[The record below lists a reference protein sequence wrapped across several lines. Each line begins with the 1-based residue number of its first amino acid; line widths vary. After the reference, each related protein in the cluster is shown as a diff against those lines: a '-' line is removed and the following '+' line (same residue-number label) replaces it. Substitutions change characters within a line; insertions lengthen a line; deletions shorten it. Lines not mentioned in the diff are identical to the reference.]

1 MRRQVPDPFKTRHTA
16 NLLSETVNWCPVDN
30 IENQS
35 RDFLRRTVP
44 SLLEEACDRNPT
56 SMAFNQWRNGSW
68 VSHSTLGL
76 RDEADRIACGLT
88 RLNLARSDR
97 ICLFMHSDA
106 DFVIADMACLIS
118 GMIDVP
124 IYLTHT
130 HATIQFI
137 LKHAQA
143 RAMVV
148 SNTELLDLLVP
159 SVQELSYLETIIVNS
174 PVAELEPYQGQL
186 SAHGVEA
193 ISWETVVDLGAEVL
207 AQDPEAARRLRSET
221 HPHEPATI
229 VYTSGTTGD
238 PKGVMLSHENLSF
251 NVLSAFAGMHILKPG
266 SGQVALS
273 FLPLTHAFARMM
285 NYGYM
290 NYGMQVYFTDADH
303 LRQHLAEVRPTTFA
317 TVPRVLEKLYDRI
330 LEKGGSL
337 VGVRKKLFQ
346 WGLAKAQNFRIRT
359 LARRRI
365 SDRIAD
371 RLVFSRWRKALGN
384 RIEFIISGGAALRE
398 DLVRIYAAAGIQI
411 LQGYGLTETSPVI
424 SFNRPDD
431 NRAGTVGTPLE
442 GIEVKIAEDG
452 EILTRGPHVMR
463 GYYRSPQLT
472 TDCIDSVG
480 WFHTGDI
487 GELGQAGHLS
497 ITDRKKDL
505 FKLSTGKYV
514 IPQPL
519 ENRLRQDPL
528 IEQALILGR
537 EHPYCTALIFPS
549 LDLLPGYARRY
560 SLPEDLSV
568 PDLLRQKAVHD
579 HFVRAVE
586 EANQGLPPWSTIKK
600 FEVLPDGLSIENGLL
615 TPTLKVRRTAVLE
628 HYHQEIDNLYEN

>member
-1 MRRQVPDPFKTRHTA
+1 MEK
-16 NLLSETVNWCPVDN
+16 
-30 IENQS
+30 QS
-35 RDFLRRTVP
+35 RNFLGRTVP
-44 SLLEEACDRNPT
+44 SLLVEACERNPA
-56 SMAFNQWRNGSW
+56 SKAFNHWRNGAW
-68 VSHSTLGL
+68 AGHSTLGL
-76 RDEADRIACGLT
+76 QDEADRIACGLT

-130 HATIQFI
+130 QATIRFI

-148 SNTELLDLLVP
+148 SNTELLGLLIP
-159 SVQELSYLETIIVNS
+159 SVHELSYLETIIVKAS
-174 PVAELEPYQGQL
+174 VADLDPFRSRLTAQGVDVVSWKAVAELGD
-186 SAHGVEA
+186 
-193 ISWETVVDLGAEVL
+193 DLL
-207 AQDPEAARRLRSET
+207 AQDPETARRLRSET

-251 NVLSAFAGMHILKPG
+251 NVLAAFAGMQILQPG
-266 SGQVALS
+266 RGQVALS

-290 NYGMQVYFTDADH
+290 NYGMQVYFTDAEH
-303 LRQHLAEVRPTTFA
+303 LREHLTEVRPNTFA

-330 LEKGGSL
+330 LERGGNL
-337 VGVRKKLFQ
+337 RGVRKKLFE
-346 WGLAKAQNFRIRT
+346 WGLAKAQRFKINTPHSR
-359 LARRRI
+359 LRI
-365 SDRIAD
+365 SDRIVD

-398 DLVRIYAAAGIQI
+398 DLVRIYAAAGIPI

-424 SFNRPDD
+424 SFNLPDD
-431 NRAGTVGTPLE
+431 NRAGTVGPPLP
-442 GIEVKIAEDG
+442 GIEVQIAEDG

-472 TDCIDSVG
+472 AECLGPEG

-487 GELGQAGHLS
+487 GEFGPAGHLR

-528 IEQALILGR
+528 VEQALILGR

-560 SLPEDLSV
+560 SLPEDLRLE
-568 PDLLRQKAVHD
+568 DLLQQEPVHD
-579 HFVRAVE
+579 HFVRCVE
-586 EANQGLPPWSTIKK
+586 EANRDLPPWSTIKK
-600 FEVLPDGLSIENGLL
+600 FLVLSDSLSIENGLL
-615 TPTLKVRRTAVLE
+615 TPTLKVRRSAVLE
-628 HYHQEIDNLYEN
+628 HYHQEIDNLYQS